1 MSYTIHSFSLTKN
14 QKKKLARAFN
24 NKKAVNIKF
33 KSNRLTGDFPI
44 MITKGNKIKLT
55 RLLKKMLDLFLE

>member
-1 MSYTIHSFSLTKN
+1 MSYTIHSFSLTEN
-14 QKKKLARAFN
+14 QKKKLVRPYN

-33 KSNRLTGDFPI
+33 KSNRLSGNFPI
-44 MITKGNKIKLT
+44 MITKGSKIKLV